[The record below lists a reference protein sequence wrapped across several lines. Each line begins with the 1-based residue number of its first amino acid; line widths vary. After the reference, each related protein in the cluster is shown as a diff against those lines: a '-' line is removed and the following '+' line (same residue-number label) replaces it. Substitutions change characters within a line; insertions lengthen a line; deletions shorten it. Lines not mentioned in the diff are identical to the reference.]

1 MSFNQT
7 SLAVSFITCKKGK
20 YKKSVLIYL
29 KESLRCEHYL
39 KYKSLLMMVISFIHR
54 DLWEIFHVRCQLDFT
69 KTAHQKAFLLM
80 PGLAKMVLQNHLKI
94 CQSRHILLQLKEQG
108 CDVIPTWEAS
118 PHELLFI
125 CEH

>member
-1 MSFNQT
+1 MNFNQT

-54 DLWEIFHVRCQLDFT
+54 DLMGNFPC
-69 KTAHQKAFLLM
+69 
-80 PGLAKMVLQNHLKI
+80 
-94 CQSRHILLQLKEQG
+94 
-108 CDVIPTWEAS
+108 
-118 PHELLFI
+118 
-125 CEH
+125 